1 MAMMKLPSVGCSQTT
16 LLRERR
22 KKRRATLFIVDYEES
37 NCVHKFTEHTSS
49 RGDDLLGTEL
59 VHITR
64 GMSCG
69 VSNGAFQ
76 METFN
81 EFIEFIELIRQHYG
95 MNLAV

>member
-1 MAMMKLPSVGCSQTT
+1 M
-16 LLRERR
+16 
-22 KKRRATLFIVDYEES
+22 
-37 NCVHKFTEHTSS
+37 HKFTEHTSS